1 MKAVKKYEN
10 IKVLVLGLAK
20 SGLSAGKLLHRLG
33 AIVTVNDGKDF
44 DQNPEAQQLL
54 ALGVK
59 VITGSHP
66 IELLDEDFELV
77 VKNPGIPYDNPMV
90 VRALEKGLPVI
101 TEIELAYQIS
111 EAPIIGITGTNGKT
125 TTTTMI
131 AEVLNE
137 GRESPFAYL
146 AGNIGKVASHVAQ
159 TVTKEN
165 VMVTELSSF
174 QLMGIEEFHPQV
186 AVITNLYEAHLD
198 YHKSRENYI
207 SAKWQIQKNMTPSDY
222 LILNFDQKELL
233 DLSKKTN
240 ASVLPFS
247 TKTILE
253 NGVYIKNNQIF
264 YREEKIMDSAE
275 LGVPGEHN
283 LENALAAIAVAKLYN
298 VSNSAIKKSLSAF
311 AGVPHRL
318 EFLGMISGRKVYND
332 SKATNILATETALH
346 SFENEKKQ
354 VVLIAGGLDRG
365 NDFDDLKKL
374 MIGIKG
380 AVFYGETKDKL
391 METAQDAGIKFIE
404 KTDTLDGAVKQAFN
418 FSESGDIIL
427 FSPACASW
435 DQFTNFEIR
444 GDTFKKLIKNL
455 GKE

>member
-1 MKAVKKYEN
+1 MKVVKKYDN

-20 SGLSAGKLLHRLG
+20 SGLSAGKLLHQLG

-44 DQNPEAQQLL
+44 DENPEAQQLL

-66 IELLDEDFELV
+66 TELLDEDFELV

-90 VRALEKGLPVI
+90 VKALDKGLPVI
-101 TEIELAYQIS
+101 TEVELAYQIS

-131 AEVLNE
+131 AQVLNE
-137 GRESPFAYL
+137 GRERQFAYL
-146 AGNIGKVASHVAQ
+146 AGNIGKVASQVAQ
-159 TVTKEN
+159 SVTEEN

-198 YHKSRENYI
+198 YHKNRGNYI
-207 SAKWQIQKNMTPSDY
+207 SAKWQIQKNMTPSDH
-222 LILNFDQKELL
+222 LILNFDQKELR
-233 DLSKKTN
+233 DLSKKTR
-240 ASVLPFS
+240 ASILPFS
-247 TKTILE
+247 RKDTLS
-253 NGVYIKNNQIF
+253 NGVYIKHGEIF
-264 YREEKIMDSAE
+264 YQEEKIMNSAD

-283 LENALAAIAVAKLYN
+283 LENALAAIAVAKLYG
-298 VSNSAIKKSLSAF
+298 VSNAVIKKSLSTF
-311 AGVPHRL
+311 SGVAHRL
-318 EFLGMISGRKVYND
+318 EYVGIVAGRKVYND

-346 SFENEKKQ
+346 SFENQKNQ
-354 VVLIAGGLDRG
+354 VILIAGGLDRG
-365 NDFDDLKKL
+365 NDFESLEKSL
-374 MIGIKG
+374 AGIKAG
-380 AVFYGETKDKL
+380 VFYGETKNKL
-391 METAQDAGIKFIE
+391 MKTAQDVGIQLIE
-404 KTDTLDGAVKQAFN
+404 KTDVLDEAVQAAFD
-418 FSESGDIIL
+418 FSEPGDIIL

-444 GDTFKKLIKNL
+444 GDKFKTLIKNL
-455 GKE
+455 EKE